1 MRLNFVTILRYLLG
15 LVFVF
20 SGFVK
25 IIDLGWFS
33 GVVSSYGFFQIF
45 SFAFSFLVSFLEF
58 VFGLMLLF
66 GILVRVASLGLFL
79 LSLLFLLVLIYGVF
93 YLGLKVVDVLGS

>member
-1 MRLNFVTILRYLLG
+1 MRLNFVTVLRYLLG

-33 GVVSSYGFFQIF
+33 GVVSSYGVGKE
-45 SFAFSFLVSFLEF
+45 SRYTVSLIND
-58 VFGLMLLF
+58 
-66 GILVRVASLGLFL
+66 GIVA
-79 LSLLFLLVLIYGVF
+79 VMATVNT
-93 YLGLKVVDVLGS
+93 

>member
-33 GVVSSYGFFQIF
+33 GVVSSYGVLPDFLVLP
-45 SFAFSFLVSFLEF
+45 FSFLVSFLEF

-66 GILVRVASLGLFL
+66 GIRLV
-79 LSLLFLLVLIYGVF
+79 
-93 YLGLKVVDVLGS
+93 